1 MFFRAGVKCMVTLLP
16 VLGLSWL
23 FGVLAFNEET
33 IVFQYLFG
41 ITTSCQVIRMYKLC
55 NLRVSRCHYH

>member
-1 MFFRAGVKCMVTLLP
+1 MVTLLP

-23 FGVLAFNEET
+23 FGVLAFSEET

-41 ITTSCQVIRMYKLC
+41 ITTSCQVIRMYNLC
-55 NLRVSRCHYH
+55 YL